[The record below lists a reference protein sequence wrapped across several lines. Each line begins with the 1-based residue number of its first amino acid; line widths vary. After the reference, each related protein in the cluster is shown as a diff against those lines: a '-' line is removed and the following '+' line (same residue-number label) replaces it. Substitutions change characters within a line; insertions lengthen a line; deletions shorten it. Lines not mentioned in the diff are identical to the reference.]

1 MEKGCRGKAEYVTCR
16 SFHSTLTE
24 TEPLTPSAYGLRRV
38 RLRRA
43 RHTRA
48 RLIIIEGVAKGVVCM
63 NEKQIKNVLGASAF
77 WMVNK
82 ALAHRVGFDSAALI
96 AELIGKHEY
105 WKARGL
111 LKPGGWFFMTSDDIQ
126 AVMGVSERQ
135 AKRLTASVKASGV
148 VEIVKKG
155 VPAKNHW
162 RIDFDLLS
170 EILNSDP
177 TSQAG
182 TVPTGEHESAPT
194 GQAETVPTITNNTDS
209 IIQSNAADASFPY
222 SSFPYYREICDI
234 FAKGFEK
241 LEGSKLSWKGKERA
255 FGKAIKTIIAQAV
268 DVIGTDQATNLVL
281 QEIERR
287 ARALYWDIEQN
298 RKAKLRKAKHDEFI
312 AKQKFTPLLLM
323 NRWNS
328 YPVARIQPSVHGSTA
343 IADPV
348 ATMTEA
354 ERAQHEALK

>member
-1 MEKGCRGKAEYVTCR
+1 MPHPQT
-16 SFHSTLTE
+16 
-24 TEPLTPSAYGLRRV
+24 PLNFKNTVWQS
-38 RLRRA
+38 
-43 RHTRA
+43 
-48 RLIIIEGVAKGVVCM
+48 VVCM

-177 TSQAG
+177 TSQAE
-182 TVPTGEHESAPT
+182 TVPTGEHESEPT

-222 SSFPYYREICDI
+222 FREICDI

-268 DVIGTDQATNLVL
+268 DVIGIDQATNLVL

-287 ARALYWDIEQN
+287 ARALYRDIEQN
-298 RKAKLRKAKHDEFI
+298 RQAKLRKAKHDEFI

-343 IADPV
+343 IPDPV

>member
-1 MEKGCRGKAEYVTCR
+1 MPHPQT
-16 SFHSTLTE
+16 
-24 TEPLTPSAYGLRRV
+24 PLNFKNTVWQS
-38 RLRRA
+38 
-43 RHTRA
+43 
-48 RLIIIEGVAKGVVCM
+48 VVCM

-177 TSQAG
+177 TSQAE
-182 TVPTGEHESAPT
+182 TVPTGEHESEPT

-209 IIQSNAADASFPY
+209 IIQSNAADASTPF
-222 SSFPYYREICDI
+222 YREVCDI

-255 FGKAIKTIIAQAV
+255 YGKAVKTIIAQAIDCLGGYPV
-268 DVIGTDQATNLVL
+268 EVASDNTRINPIL
-281 QEIERR
+281 QEVERR
-287 ARALYWDIEQN
+287 ARALYRDIEQN
-298 RKAKLRKAKHDEFI
+298 RQAKLRKGKFDEFI

-328 YPVARIQPSVHGSTA
+328 YPVARIQPYVQGSAA
-343 IADPV
+343 IPDPV